1 MRGWLQCS
9 ARRNT
14 IWSCTWGPAPPRR
27 ATKFSP
33 ASSDHLT
40 LCAPARGWRSRSA
53 TTESLCPQWLRVTIA
68 RCWRTDDKS
77 DVKPR
82 LANLPN
88 GVARSSFRN
97 LQIDRRMQF
106 TKLTQELGYKA
117 RQD

>member
-1 MRGWLQCS
+1 MGVTEGEKERL
-9 ARRNT
+9 
-14 IWSCTWGPAPPRR
+14 CT
-27 ATKFSP
+27 
-33 ASSDHLT
+33 
-40 LCAPARGWRSRSA
+40 
-53 TTESLCPQWLRVTIA
+53 QWVGVRIA

-117 RQD
+117 RQDWRIYTDAEPALLTACNRTLRPHSVIEVLHTGGNV